1 VSECLAKMTGRPIV
15 LIGYPKV
22 PGATLDARGA
32 AAEALRC
39 FLAGVEF
46 HRDGGPNMPSTPFVL
61 NAVYDA
67 WPGPGTQLDYPCAV
81 VTDPQLQSEGA
92 HNMSPTSLDETWNV
106 YGDCTVLWK
115 LAELEAE
122 FQVDFFTNDEP
133 TRQAIM
139 AALPG
144 AMSPEEDRY
153 GVVVEGTPR
162 YFDRAVRLTLLSYRR
177 PDTAGAVFD
186 LERRIVCRV
195 SADIDVVVLR
205 KAVAFEPRIS
215 VAVVAAEDE

>member
-1 VSECLAKMTGRPIV
+1 MTEHAAKMTGRPIV
-15 LIGYPKV
+15 AVGYPRV

-61 NAVYDA
+61 NAVYST
-67 WPGPGTQLDYPCAV
+67 WPDSKTKLDYPCAT

-92 HNMSPTSLDETWNV
+92 HNFSPTALDETWNV

-115 LAELEAE
+115 IAELEAE
-122 FQVDFFTNDEP
+122 FQVDFFANNEP

-144 AMSPEEDRY
+144 AMSPEEIRY
-153 GVVVEGTPR
+153 GVVVEGSPR
-162 YFDRAVRLTLLSYRR
+162 YFDRTVRLTLLSYRR

-195 SADIDVVVLR
+195 SAEIDVVVLR

-215 VAVVAAEDE
+215 VAVTTAQDE